1 MSSDDLLTSTYLMS
15 SYNKM
20 IEYEDIL
27 CRFDERLRYLLKQ
40 RACNSTVYLDLFELK
55 MFLDRLID
63 ESGVPN
69 PLYKDSE
76 YAEEEGQELTRSS

>member
-1 MSSDDLLTSTYLMS
+1 MSTYDDMLTPSYLMS
-15 SYNKM
+15 SYHKM

-27 CRFDERLRYLLKQ
+27 CRFDEKLRQTLAQ
-40 RACNSTVYLDLFELK
+40 RSSDTPVYLDLFELK
-55 MFLDRLID
+55 MYLDRLID

-76 YAEEEGQELTRSS
+76 HDKEEA

>member
-1 MSSDDLLTSTYLMS
+1 MSSDDLLASTYLIS

-20 IEYEDIL
+20 VEYEDIL
-27 CRFDERLRYLLKQ
+27 CRFDERLRYLLQQ
-40 RACNSTVYLDLFELK
+40 RSCNPTVYLDLFELK
-55 MFLDRLID
+55 MYLDRLID

-76 YAEEEGQELTRSS
+76 YGEEEGQEPTRDS

>member
-1 MSSDDLLTSTYLMS
+1 MSTHDMLTSSYLMA
-15 SYNKM
+15 SYHKM

-27 CRFDERLRYLLKQ
+27 CRFDEKLRYLLQQ
-40 RACNSTVYLDLFELK
+40 RSCNPTLYRDLFELK
-55 MFLDRLID
+55 MYLDQLID

-76 YAEEEGQELTRSS
+76 YGEEEGQEPTRDS